1 MCVVRVPGGA
11 VDAGN
16 AWSDAATASVWIPK
30 KVKSYFIGLFLL
42 PIYCVL
48 LYDNIDIICAET
60 LFSRNSIV
68 ACSIGSRGLSPGGAR
83 GRASKKKR

>member
-30 KVKSYFIGLFLL
+30 KAKSYFIGLFLL
-42 PIYCVL
+42 PFDRLMV
-48 LYDNIDIICAET
+48 YDNIDIILLYYHHRET
-60 LFSRNSIV
+60 RVFRKS
-68 ACSIGSRGLSPGGAR
+68 GSRGMIPLAEREAEPR
-83 GRASKKKR
+83 RER

>member
-1 MCVVRVPGGA
+1 MCVVRVPDGA
-11 VDAGN
+11 VDVGN

-30 KVKSYFIGLFLL
+30 KAKSCLTGLFLL

-60 LFSRNSIV
+60 LFSRNRIV
-68 ACSIGSRGLSPGGAR
+68 ACSIGSGELFPGGAR